1 MFGSLDGVFTLDQ
14 PDRALDT
21 VSQIFPGLRD
31 DIKDFRCGLIQH
43 ALHKH
48 MMSPSQQQTGDD
60 PGQEL
65 DSKL

>member
-1 MFGSLDGVFTLDQ
+1 MFASLDGVFTLDR

-21 VSQIFPGLRD
+21 VSQIFSGLRD

-48 MMSPSQQQTGDD
+48 VMSPSQQQTGDD

>member
-21 VSQIFPGLRD
+21 VCQIFPGLRD
-31 DIKDFRCGLIQH
+31 DIKAFQCGLIQH

-48 MMSPSQQQTGDD
+48 VMSSSQQQTDDD
-60 PGQEL
+60 PGQTL